1 MFPITVTMVYEFT
14 NTALPY
20 RTRFFVFRGSRSDRV
35 SDLLD
40 AYYDPAHEA
49 FGLLDH
55 AVILYVYE
63 KGKKRIIKHHMTW
76 EEEGI
81 YDDYVYVT
89 RYRAALNKPAAA
101 A

>member
-1 MFPITVTMVYEFT
+1 MVYEFM
-14 NTALPY
+14 NPLVPY
-20 RTRFFVFRGSRSDRV
+20 RTRFFVFRASSSDLV

-40 AYYDPAHEA
+40 DYYDPAHVL
-49 FGLLDH
+49 FGLVDH
-55 AVILYVYE
+55 ATILYVYE

-76 EEEGI
+76 EEQGI
-81 YDDYVYVT
+81 YDDVYVT